1 MITVNSCLLRLFI
14 VIEKTAQEDLWTP
27 PCTYFGTKI
36 CPEIL
41 PSADFSTFAS
51 PSLLLSHCLF
61 LSHSLSLSLSPLPYL
76 SIHLSIYTYFYY
88 FSFLGMIQYA
98 VDAIKGSLD
107 DLPGLPRTNF
117 GNIISPSLFHFTH
130 SSFSFSTCF
139 SSCSS
144 TTLFFDFFLC
154 DFLPTSQVS

>member
-1 MITVNSCLLRLFI
+1 MRRLLR
-14 VIEKTAQEDLWTP
+14 
-27 PCTYFGTKI
+27 KI
-36 CPEIL
+36 CEHHHARTSEPRYVLKSYLQLISL
-41 PSADFSTFAS
+41 PLPLPLYFCLTVSFSPT
-51 PSLLLSHCLF
+51 

-88 FSFLGMIQYA
+88 FTFLGMIQYA

-154 DFLPTSQVS
+154 DFLPTS